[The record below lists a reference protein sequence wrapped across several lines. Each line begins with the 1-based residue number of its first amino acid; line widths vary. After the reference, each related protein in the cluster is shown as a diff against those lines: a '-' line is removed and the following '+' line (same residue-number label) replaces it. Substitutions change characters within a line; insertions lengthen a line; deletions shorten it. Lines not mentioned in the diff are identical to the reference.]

1 MIVDWY
7 FDYLSPFV
15 HLQAEDFHRRGWPL
29 ELRCKPVVF
38 AGLLD
43 HWGQLGPAEIPAKKR
58 FIFRQSLWRAN
69 EMGMSLRVPRL
80 HPFHPIKL
88 LRLTI
93 AINATP
99 EQVLEISRFVW
110 RDGHVAEDD
119 ADYQQ
124 LLRRL
129 GVTNAEE
136 RIASA
141 EVKDQLRSNAE
152 EAIARGVFG
161 VPTLFADGELF
172 WGADATGMCMAYLNH
187 DPIFASGEMRA
198 LDSITVGAVR
208 KR

>member
-15 HLQAEDFHRRGWPL
+15 HLQAEDFQRQGWPL

-38 AGLLD
+38 AGLLN

-58 FIFRQSLWRAN
+58 FIFRQSLWRAKQ
-69 EMGMSLRVPRL
+69 MGMDLRGPRL

-93 AINATP
+93 AIGATP
-99 EQVLEISRFVW
+99 QQVLEISRFVW
-110 RDGHVAEDD
+110 RDGHVAEDEP
-119 ADYQQ
+119 DYQQ

-129 GVTNAEE
+129 GVPNAEE
-136 RIASA
+136 RVASP
-141 EVKDQLRSNAE
+141 EVKEQLLRNGQ
-152 EAIARGVFG
+152 EAIAHGVFG
-161 VPTLFADGELF
+161 VPTLYADGELF
-172 WGADATGMCMAYLNH
+172 WGADATEMCRAYLNG
-187 DPIFASGEMRA
+187 DPVFASAGMRA
-198 LDSITVGAVR
+198 FDSITVGAVR